1 MTLPAPATP
10 APTALRRL
18 ARGLRRRCPECGRAP
33 MFVGW
38 FTLAPRCASCGLS
51 FERDEREDYW
61 LGAYLLNFMVTE
73 VLFAVL
79 VLVVVV
85 STWPE
90 PAWSLLTWLGAA
102 QMIVTPIVF
111 YPFSKALWLAG
122 DLVFRPAGPSDFEI
136 RD

>member
-1 MTLPAPATP
+1 
-10 APTALRRL
+10 
-18 ARGLRRRCPECGRAP
+18 

-51 FERDEREDYW
+51 FERDEREDY
-61 LGAYLLNFMVTE
+61 
-73 VLFAVL
+73 
-79 VLVVVV
+79 
-85 STWPE
+85 
-90 PAWSLLTWLGAA
+90 WLGAA

>member
-1 MTLPAPATP
+1 MFRTWF
-10 APTALRRL
+10 ALH
-18 ARGLRRRCPECGRAP
+18 RRCPA
-33 MFVGW
+33 
-38 FTLAPRCASCGLS
+38 CGLS

-90 PAWSLLTWLGAA
+90 SAWSLLTWLGAA

-122 DLVFRPAGPSDFEI
+122 DLVFRPAGPSDFEDPEAADI
-136 RD
+136 R